1 MCKLACTAAG
11 VAAVPV
17 FLFGGAAGAVTLG
30 VPVAGVGSDTQVGT
44 VLSAGDPT
52 NELGLDGTI
61 EYFIPLGEESGTYGV
76 DDLGAF
82 GTTADSGDGGGT
94 LSMVLRFDPVFTD
107 RPSVLSV
114 DFEDLDI
121 DGFDDGGT
129 FRERLEIFDAQGNS
143 LTGLIDDAGD
153 ATVTGDSDTQQL
165 LELQLGT
172 LDDSPLFLRF
182 DFQASD
188 EVVGTNTPE
197 YLRARVSAVPLP
209 AAGWLLLGGVGAL
222 GVVARRR
229 AARG

>member
-17 FLFGGAAGAVTLG
+17 FLLGGATGAATLG
-30 VPVAGVGSDTQVGT
+30 VPVAGVGSDTRVGT
-44 VLSAGDPT
+44 VLAADDPG

-61 EYFIPLGEESGTYGV
+61 EYFIPLGEQSGTYGV
-76 DDLGAF
+76 DGF

-94 LSMVLRFDPVFTD
+94 LAMVLRFDPVFTD

-121 DGFDDGGT
+121 DGLDDGGT
-129 FRERLEIFDAQGNS
+129 FRERLEIFDAAGNS

-153 ATVTGDSDTQQL
+153 AAVTGDSDTQQL

-209 AAGWLLLGGVGAL
+209 AAGWLLLGGVGTLA
-222 GVVARRR
+222 VVARRH